1 MDIATLVGIIAGTGV
16 IVGAI
21 MLGGSLGAFVD
32 VPSIMVVFG
41 GTAAA
46 TLIKFPMRDVVKSMK
61 TGIGIAFKNP
71 KEDPQSIYEKAME
84 LSALVRK
91 NGLLGLESVEIEN
104 EVMKRGIRMCV
115 DGHNGDVI
123 RSSISSEVAKSIQRD
138 ELGELMFR
146 GIGDTAP
153 AFGMIGTLVGLVQ
166 MLANLSDPDAI
177 GPAMAIAMLTT
188 FYGAVLANLIA
199 LPIADKLAL
208 KVEQLRNTKE
218 LIVESVVQIQA
229 SQSPMV
235 MKEILGP
242 YLPGGIPVDDGAG
255 EGGDA

>member
-1 MDIATLVGIIAGTGV
+1 MDIATLIGIIAGMAV

-21 MLGGSLGAFVD
+21 FMGGSLGAFVD

-41 GTAAA
+41 GTIAA
-46 TLIKFPMRDVVKSMK
+46 TLIKFPMRDVMKSMK

-71 KEDPQSIYEKAME
+71 KEDPQSIYDKAME

-104 EVMKRGIRMCV
+104 DVMKRGIRMCV
-115 DGHNGDVI
+115 DGHSGEVV
-123 RSSISSEVAKSIQRD
+123 RSSVSAEVAKSIQRD

-146 GIGDTAP
+146 GIGETAP

-166 MLANLSDPDAI
+166 MLANLSDPAAI

-199 LPIADKLAL
+199 IPIADKLAL

-229 SQSPMV
+229 SQSPLV

-242 YLPGGIPVDDGAG
+242 YLPGGIPADTEGEEGA
-255 EGGDA
+255 

>member
-1 MDIATLVGIIAGTGV
+1 MDIATLIGIIAGTGV

-21 MLGGSLGAFVD
+21 LIGGNLGAFVD
-32 VPSIMVVFG
+32 VPSVMVVFG

-46 TLIKFPMRDVVKSMK
+46 TLIKFPMRDVVKSLK
-61 TGIGIAFKNP
+61 IGVSIAFKNP
-71 KEDPQSIYEKAME
+71 KEDPLSIYEKAIE
-84 LSALVRK
+84 LSTIVRK
-91 NGLLGLESVEIEN
+91 DGLLGLETAEIEN
-104 EVMKRGIRMCV
+104 SIMARGIRMCV
-115 DGHNGDVI
+115 DGHSGEVI
-123 RSSISSEVAKSIQRD
+123 RSSISSEVEKSIQND

-188 FYGAVLANLIA
+188 FYGAVLANLFA

-208 KVEQLRNTKE
+208 KVEQLKNTKE
-218 LIVESVVQIQA
+218 LIVESVVQIQS

-242 YLPGGIPVDDGAG
+242 YLPGGIPVDAEG
-255 EGGDA
+255 EGGE

>member
-1 MDIATLVGIIAGTGV
+1 MDIATLIGIIAGTGV

-21 MLGGSLGAFVD
+21 LLGGSLDSFVD

-46 TLIKFPMRDVVKSMK
+46 TLIKFPMRDVIKSLK
-61 TGIGIAFKNP
+61 IGVSIAFKNP
-71 KEDPQSIYEKAME
+71 KEDPLSIYEKAIE
-84 LSALVRK
+84 LAGIVRK
-91 NGLLGLESVEIEN
+91 NGLLGLESVEVEN
-104 EVMKRGIRMCV
+104 EIMARGIRMCV
-115 DGHNGDVI
+115 DGHSGEVI
-123 RSSISSEVAKSIQRD
+123 RSSISSEVEKSIQND

-199 LPIADKLAL
+199 LPVADKLAL
-208 KVEQLRNTKE
+208 KVDRLKNTKQ
-218 LIVESVVQIQA
+218 LIIESVVQIQA

-242 YLPGGIPVDDGAG
+242 YLPGGIPADPEDGGA
-255 EGGDA
+255 